1 MEKALKCDHLSL
13 LKGISPKE
21 VNKHNNRGIFS
32 VHQLSYTFRP
42 RKTPKRTKNPGK
54 PRYFSLQALALREN
68 SIYVHNLPDMQDAET
83 KVYYD
88 IESLPHRNFYY
99 LIGALICSPKTTKY
113 RYFWANENKDQE
125 KVIIDFIQYFQ
136 EITNCRFYHYGSYD
150 VNALKKIKGKLEE
163 QPTLDLEKIINN
175 SVNVLSS
182 IYPHVYFPTYSN
194 KLKDISKILDCNW
207 SAHNSSGINSI
218 VWREKWE
225 AGQEPIYK
233 ERLIQY
239 NQEDCKALKAICD
252 FLVKIKQST
261 SKELSI
267 NEQVVVRRAPEAK
280 HTYNNRNLFRKPEYA
295 VGYFKKI
302 SSCAY
307 FDYQREKVFV
317 RSNKSFTKKNKLK
330 KKRTRFLN
338 QPNKFVEIECTECPR
353 CGRTRKGIKKCHEI
367 QKDIIDLNFSS
378 NGVRK
383 RVTRYSS
390 WRYMCNKCYREFNSQ
405 RWPTGRK
412 RYGHQLMSW
421 CVYNNIA
428 RKQKMLQVYQGLSD
442 LFGLRM
448 PSECLYRFKTYMA
461 NHYKKTYE
469 EILAEI
475 LKSPVIHI
483 DETTVN
489 LKSDKGYVWVM
500 TSINLVYYFYRESRE
515 GSFLKEML
523 SEFSGVLIS
532 DFYTA
537 YDSIPCKHQKCLIH
551 LIRDIND
558 DLLKNPFDD
567 ELKKLGENFGKLLKN
582 IVSTIDSFGL
592 KKKELKIHKSE
603 ALHFLDDVCEKEYSS
618 EIASNYQKRFNKNR
632 NDLFR
637 FLNYDFSFTV
647 GTIFCLLIPRKP
659 A

>member
-1 MEKALKCDHLSL
+1 
-13 LKGISPKE
+13 
-21 VNKHNNRGIFS
+21 
-32 VHQLSYTFRP
+32 
-42 RKTPKRTKNPGK
+42 
-54 PRYFSLQALALREN
+54 
-68 SIYVHNLPDMQDAET
+68 
-83 KVYYD
+83 
-88 IESLPHRNFYY
+88 
-99 LIGALICSPKTTKY
+99 
-113 RYFWANENKDQE
+113 
-125 KVIIDFIQYFQ
+125 
-136 EITNCRFYHYGSYD
+136 
-150 VNALKKIKGKLEE
+150 
-163 QPTLDLEKIINN
+163 
-175 SVNVLSS
+175 
-182 IYPHVYFPTYSN
+182 
-194 KLKDISKILDCNW
+194 
-207 SAHNSSGINSI
+207 
-218 VWREKWE
+218 
-225 AGQEPIYK
+225 
-233 ERLIQY
+233 
-239 NQEDCKALKAICD
+239 
-252 FLVKIKQST
+252 
-261 SKELSI
+261 
-267 NEQVVVRRAPEAK
+267 
-280 HTYNNRNLFRKPEYA
+280 
-295 VGYFKKI
+295 
-302 SSCAY
+302 
-307 FDYQREKVFV
+307 
-317 RSNKSFTKKNKLK
+317 
-330 KKRTRFLN
+330 
-338 QPNKFVEIECTECPR
+338 
-353 CGRTRKGIKKCHEI
+353 
-367 QKDIIDLNFSS
+367 
-378 NGVRK
+378 
-383 RVTRYSS
+383 
-390 WRYMCNKCYREFNSQ
+390 MCNKCYREFNSQ

-637 FLNYDFSFTV
+637 FLNYDNVAWNNNNVEHAINWFARYRRFAGGLFTKRSLEE
-647 GTIFCLLIPRKP
+647 LLLLLSVIQTCEYNDINVLKFLLTGKKGVRSITRNYS
-659 A
+659 